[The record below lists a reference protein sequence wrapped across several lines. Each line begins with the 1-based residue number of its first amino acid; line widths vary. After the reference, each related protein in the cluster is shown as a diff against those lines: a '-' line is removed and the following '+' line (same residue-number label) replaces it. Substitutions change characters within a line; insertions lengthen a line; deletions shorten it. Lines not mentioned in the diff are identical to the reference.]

1 MGKIKVLSENLSNRI
16 AAGEVIERPA
26 SVVKEL
32 VENAIDAG
40 AGRIRVEI
48 ERFGTKLIR
57 VIDDGEGMDADDL
70 LMALEPHGT
79 SKIQNDQDIENIS
92 TLGFRGEAIPSIGS
106 ISNFAMCSR
115 TRSAPEGNEITVKG
129 GKFMAITPIGA
140 PCGTKISV
148 RDLFFNIPARKK
160 FLKSAA
166 TEENHIQERFLM
178 MALPNP
184 QIHFELVMDNRRVYE
199 LAAGELIT
207 RISDTLGKDFASHL
221 LKVDYTEGVFH
232 IYGFLAQPGFS
243 RTSRREQ
250 RTFVNRRAVES
261 NTIFRAI
268 KDGYEVNEAS
278 RFQPCVL
285 FVDMPP
291 DQVDVNVHPAKREV
305 RFKNDFL
312 LSHVITRAIKNAL
325 QSSPIPGSTLDKRLT
340 LQSIL
345 SGAEIN
351 YNPMEHATQESFTE
365 LTLTSGNEAPEPDSD
380 SWLTDHHKKDEFYG
394 ESASFNHGGQ
404 LDIAPPPSG
413 MKLAV
418 TQNGMRTVAA
428 ADTSPIPPTAAGVT
442 TPSPTIP
449 PEDVKIAS
457 YKREFELPPTQQ
469 SPEGENKFLGF
480 LNATYI
486 LAQTGEG
493 LVIIDQHA
501 AHERV
506 IFEQLLRQ
514 SQALAGAAAQ
524 KLLIPL
530 TVELSRNDAKFI
542 QANLDVFKQLG
553 FDLDLLSSNTVIVEA
568 LPPFLPSGNIEKLLL
583 DICDDILTENQPGKK
598 LSLDKIAMASCKAAV
613 KANDIITQVEAQAL
627 FRQLLECQRPDIC
640 PHGRPTMLTVSLSEI
655 ERRIG
660 RK

>member
-57 VIDDGEGMDADDL
+57 VTDDGEGMDADDL

-79 SKIQNDQDIENIS
+79 SKIQTDRDIENIS

-115 TRSAPEGNEITVKG
+115 TRLAAEGNEVTVRG
-129 GKFMAITPIGA
+129 GKFMAVTPIGT
-140 PCGTKISV
+140 PRGTKISV

-184 QIHFELVMDNRRVYE
+184 QVHFELVMDNRRIYE
-199 LAAGELIT
+199 LSAGDLLN

-232 IYGFLAQPGFS
+232 IYGYLAQPGFS

-312 LSHVITRAIKNAL
+312 LSHIITRAIKNAL
-325 QSSPIPGSTLDKRLT
+325 QNSPIPGSTLDKHIT
-340 LQSIL
+340 LQSIIK
-345 SGAEIN
+345 GAEIN
-351 YNPMEHATQESFTE
+351 YNPAEHATQESFTE
-365 LTLTSGNEAPEPDSD
+365 LTLTSGNESPEKEKD
-380 SWLTDHHKKDEFYG
+380 SWLTDQHEEDNTYG
-394 ESASFNHGGQ
+394 ELNPFNCKED
-404 LDIAPPPSG
+404 LDIAPPPTG
-413 MKLAV
+413 VKLTLTQHEAGEKPASNIVATNPATGKVAPPASAV
-418 TQNGMRTVAA
+418 VTAQPEIPHAA
-428 ADTSPIPPTAAGVT
+428 TAPEKMVPPAIQSSPA
-442 TPSPTIP
+442 
-449 PEDVKIAS
+449 E
-457 YKREFELPPTQQ
+457 
-469 SPEGENKFLGF
+469 ENKFLGF

-486 LAQTGEG
+486 LAQTQEG
-493 LVIIDQHA
+493 LIIIDQHA

-514 SQALAGAAAQ
+514 SQAKDGVAAQ

-542 QANLDVFKQLG
+542 QQNLDIFQQLG

-568 LPPFLPSGNIEKLLL
+568 LPSFLPTGNI
-583 DICDDILTENQPGKK
+583 
-598 LSLDKIAMASCKAAV
+598 
-613 KANDIITQVEAQAL
+613 
-627 FRQLLECQRPDIC
+627 
-640 PHGRPTMLTVSLSEI
+640 
-655 ERRIG
+655 
-660 RK
+660 